1 MCTCTTSYVHIE
13 TTAINGFVVVHDE
26 LLRECDLHVTR
37 EDDPKRL
44 RLDGRPTQRPIFGRH
59 RVIVAVI
66 RHHVNRPIL
75 ASGRILPKPNRTV
88 RQPLPVLLP
97 TAVAPPA
104 IVNWVPRLAIRQSST
119 VRNFFVASPATPTN
133 GLQTPAQS
141 SCMAGF
147 FTFQYGSRILTIPI
161 SRPCQVFVYENT
173 KSGRLRQRCGRTHS
187 HV

>member
-1 MCTCTTSYVHIE
+1 MCTCTTGYVHIE
-13 TTAINGFVVVHDE
+13 ATAIDGFVIVHNE
-26 LLRECDLHVTR
+26 LLRESDLHVTR

-44 RLDGRPTQRPIFGRH
+44 RLDGRPTQRSIIGRH
-59 RVIVAVI
+59 HVIVAVI
-66 RHHVNRPIL
+66 RHHVDRPIL

-119 VRNFFVASPATPTN
+119 ARNFFVASPATPTN
-133 GLQTPAQS
+133 HLQVLVQS

-147 FTFQYGSRILTIPI
+147 FTLQYGSSKRSKTHYLRYLFHAHAKLLSRRI
-161 SRPCQVFVYENT
+161 
-173 KSGRLRQRCGRTHS
+173 SGLED
-187 HV
+187 